1 MEAGAVEALVA
12 ASQVHPQATAVLYYS
27 FFALAS
33 MCADLGSAAD
43 GRRQRAANAGA
54 LEATVAALW
63 AHLQDEDGEDADLRH
78 ELRHQSLWVLTD
90 VCAGVDAA
98 ASSRVQRAVEAG
110 ALEVVVAT
118 MKAAHWRDAGLRRQA
133 IWVLN
138 CLCDGDDVT
147 AESHR
152 RRAVEAGALAAW
164 WQR

>member
-1 MEAGAVEALVA
+1 MEALVA
-12 ASQVHPQATAVLYYS
+12 ASQVHGVWHAVLQYYS
-27 FFALAS
+27 CFALAS
-33 MCADLGSAAD
+33 ICADLGSAAD

-63 AHLQDEDGEDADLRH
+63 AHLQDGDGEDADLRH

-118 MKAAHWRDAGLRRQA
+118 MKAHWRDAGLRRQA

-138 CLCDGDDVT
+138 CICDGDDVT

>member
-1 MEAGAVEALVA
+1 MEALVA

-27 FFALAS
+27 CFALAS

-63 AHLQDEDGEDADLRH
+63 AHLQDGDGEDADLRH

-118 MKAAHWRDAGLRRQA
+118 MKAHWRDAGLRRQA

-138 CLCDGDDVT
+138 CICDGDDVT

-152 RRAVEAGALAAW
+152 RRAVEAGALAEW